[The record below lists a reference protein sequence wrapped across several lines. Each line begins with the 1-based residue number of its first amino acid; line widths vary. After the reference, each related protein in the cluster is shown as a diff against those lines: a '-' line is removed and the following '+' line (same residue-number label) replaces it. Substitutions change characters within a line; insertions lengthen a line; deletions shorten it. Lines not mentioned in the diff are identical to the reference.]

1 MLPTPRLAH
10 KRSEQRSLKLRSH
23 HCNGGGK
30 PIMLEITRRFCL
42 TFSLIAQPA
51 SGGGAKRNEG
61 REKPKR
67 ILPPRFRD
75 GRETKR
81 PRTNPGP
88 DWMELDRFLLLCC
101 SLFLGWFD
109 EVGTAFALL
118 AFLSL
123 AWGCANTAS
132 ASESRSG
139 SGSRG
144 KPRWSNSKCWRCR

>member
-1 MLPTPRLAH
+1 
-10 KRSEQRSLKLRSH
+10 
-23 HCNGGGK
+23 
-30 PIMLEITRRFCL
+30 MLEITRRFCL

-109 EVGTAFALL
+109 EGWNRIRFTCFLEFGVGLCEHGL
-118 AFLSL
+118 GL
-123 AWGCANTAS
+123 
-132 ASESRSG
+132 
-139 SGSRG
+139 G
-144 KPRWSNSKCWRCR
+144 KQVGVAR